1 MGSLTFV
8 GLGLW
13 DEKDVSLRGVEACRE
28 ADVVLAEWYTAFLA
42 GATHERLEAAL
53 GRPVRVLPREEV
65 ESGEAILKEAREKRV
80 AFLTAGDPMTAT
92 THLDLR
98 LRAHKEGIAT
108 RIVHGASIAT
118 AASGLLGLQHYKFG
132 RATTITFPQ
141 GNWFPTSPYDVIK
154 ENYQRKL
161 HTLCLLDI
169 RAAENRYMTAAEGA
183 QLLLRMEDERKEGLL
198 ERLSFACAVARA
210 GSPQPRVVCG
220 QLGDLA
226 EADLGPPLHVIVL
239 PGELHFAEEEA
250 LVGLAEYL
258 GA

>member
-42 GATHERLEAAL
+42 GSSHERLEATL
-53 GRPVRVLPREEV
+53 GKPVRILPREDV
-65 ESGEAILKEAREKRV
+65 ESGEAILKEARERNV
-80 AFLTAGDPMTAT
+80 AFLTAGDAMTAT

-98 LRAHKEGIAT
+98 LRAHREGIAT
-108 RIVHGASIAT
+108 RVVHAASIAT

-141 GNWFPTSPYDVIK
+141 GSWFPTSPYDVIK

-169 RAAENRYMTAAEGA
+169 RASENRYMTAAEGA
-183 QLLLRMEDERKEGLL
+183 KLLMRMEEERGENVIEPYTLV
-198 ERLSFACAVARA
+198 CAVARA

-220 QLGDLA
+220 TLWEMA
-226 EADLGPPLHVIVL
+226 EADLGGPLHVLVL

-250 LVGLAEYL
+250 LTTLVERL
-258 GA
+258 